1 MTKNPPNGAADATA
15 LAQELRG
22 FVSKLKR
29 RLRAQANVGD
39 LTPSQVGVLLRLERD
54 GPQTTSGLARAEGM
68 RPQSMRT
75 IVGALQEADLVI
87 GAPDPADGRQTNLM
101 LSDACRAWLTAG
113 RTARQDW
120 LTAVL
125 QDRLTPE
132 ERRQLGT
139 VLPLLRRLADE

>member
-1 MTKNPPNGAADATA
+1 MGDGAAGAMA

-29 RLRAQANVGD
+29 RLRAQASAGD
-39 LTPSQVGVLLRLERD
+39 LTPSQIGVLLRLERD
-54 GPQTTSGLARAEGM
+54 GPQTTSGLARVEGI

-75 IVGALQEADLVI
+75 VVGVLQKAALVI
-87 GAPDPADGRQTNLM
+87 GAPDPSDGRQTTLT
-101 LSDACRAWLTAG
+101 LTDTCRAWLTAG

-120 LTAVL
+120 LATIL
-125 QDRLTPE
+125 QDRLTPA

-139 VLPLLRRLADE
+139 VLPLLRRLVDD